1 MSAAESKERILDT
14 DRIVEEL
21 KQEKAR
27 LDRAIAALEGPAS
40 PKVVARKARVT
51 AQQPLAAQETK
62 RGGITP
68 EGRKRLSLAMK
79 KRWAERRKKGS

>member
-1 MSAAESKERILDT
+1 MDL

-21 KQEKAR
+21 KDERGR
-27 LDRAIAALEGPAS
+27 LDHAIAALEQSAS
-40 PKVVARKARVT
+40 PRVAKKTLVA
-51 AQQPLAAQETK
+51 AQQPAASKRKK

-79 KRWAERRKKGS
+79 RRWAERRRKSS